1 MTMTRIA
8 ADTLITGACLVT
20 MDATRRIL
28 ADGALAMA
36 GDRIV
41 AVGPSAEVEAAV
53 TARTRIDARGKLVT
67 PGLVNGHVHLT
78 ETLIRGFIPED
89 LDFAEGLFGW
99 VIRFTKRTAPKNR
112 RSPRNWQSLP
122 C

>member
-53 TARTRIDARGKLVT
+53 TARTRIDARASWLR
-67 PGLVNGHVHLT
+67 
-78 ETLIRGFIPED
+78 RGSSTGTSI
-89 LDFAEGLFGW
+89 
-99 VIRFTKRTAPKNR
+99 
-112 RSPRNWQSLP
+112 
-122 C
+122 